1 MNNPIARLCLL
12 LSILF
17 LAVFPFAGLAPLTLV
32 LFVAICGWAFQL
44 ASTIISATSTTEPE

>member
-32 LFVAICGWAFQL
+32 LFVAVCGWAFQL